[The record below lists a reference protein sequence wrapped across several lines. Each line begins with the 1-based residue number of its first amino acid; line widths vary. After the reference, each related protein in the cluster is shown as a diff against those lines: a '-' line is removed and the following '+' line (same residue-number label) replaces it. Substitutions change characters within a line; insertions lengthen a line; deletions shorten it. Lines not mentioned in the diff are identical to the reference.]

1 MELGFLE
8 YLIIG
13 GYLYTTAVF
22 VWFTRKWD
30 RVVANHLEHI
40 KTEIKAL
47 ALAAAQTVI
56 DEALTKIR
64 LDKLEKK

>member
-1 MELGFLE
+1 MDFRD
-8 YLIIG
+8 YLLVG
-13 GYLYTTAVF
+13 SYLYTTAVF

-40 KTEIKAL
+40 KAEIKAL
-47 ALAAAQTVI
+47 VLAAAQTVI